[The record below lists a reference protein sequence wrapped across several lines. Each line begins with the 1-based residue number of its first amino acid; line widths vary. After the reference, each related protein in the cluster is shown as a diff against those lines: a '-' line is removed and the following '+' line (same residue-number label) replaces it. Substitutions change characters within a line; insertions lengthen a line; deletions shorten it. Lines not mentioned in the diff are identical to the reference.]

1 MRCVG
6 RTSLRKRDSRDG
18 RRAPDARERILQTA
32 YELFTRHGIRAVGVD
47 TIVARSGVAKMT
59 LYRHY
64 PSKDELALEFLRRRR
79 EFSLGWQAEVASRN
93 LSPGESLLAVFD
105 ALDKWYRHP
114 DYAGCPVVKTVL
126 EIEEAGHPLRAAAE
140 EHFAAV
146 RHFLQ
151 QLAEQA
157 GVPDPQHIARVWHM
171 LILGSIVAACAGDLQ
186 AAPRAK
192 EAARAILAQQGGARR
207 RGKRKS

>member
-1 MRCVG
+1 
-6 RTSLRKRDSRDG
+6 
-18 RRAPDARERILQTA
+18 
-32 YELFTRHGIRAVGVD
+32 
-47 TIVARSGVAKMT
+47 MT

-64 PSKDELALEFLRRRR
+64 PSKEELALEFLRRRR

-105 ALDKWYRHP
+105 ALDKWYRQP

-126 EIEEAGHPLRAAAE
+126 EVEQAGHPLRAAAE

-146 RHFLQ
+146 RDFLR
-151 QLAEQA
+151 QLAERA
-157 GVPDPQHIARVWHM
+157 GVRDAQNIARQWHM
-171 LILGSIVAACAGDLQ
+171 LILGSIVAACAGDLE

-192 EAARAILAQQGGARR
+192 EAARAILAQEGAAPRR
-207 RGKRKS
+207 RKPKS